1 MYIFKDTLKEGKDL
15 YILGLTGGIS
25 SGKSEALKIFLEFGY
40 TVIETDEIVHKMY
53 LKGTDIYDKVIN
65 FFGENILR
73 KNNEID
79 RSKLG
84 EIVFYDKNKLSF
96 LQNLIWPEIIKII
109 QDEIYISKNNHEKII
124 VIEAHLIFESG
135 IEKFMNEIW
144 TIESSESLQLE
155 RLVHHRGLRPDY
167 AKQIISVQ
175 NDSIFRKKKS
185 DKVIENTNELFM
197 LRNKIIKLINEL
209 ENKLNSE

>member
-1 MYIFKDTLKEGKDL
+1 M

-25 SGKSEALKIFLEFGY
+25 SGKSEASKIFSELGY
-40 TVIETDEIVHKMY
+40 TVIETDKIAHEMY
-53 LKGTDIYDKVIN
+53 LKGTDIYEAVIN
-65 FFGENILR
+65 FFGKNILK
-73 KNNEID
+73 KNSEID

-84 EIVFYDKNKLSF
+84 AIVFYDKKKLSF

-109 QDEIYISKNNHEKII
+109 EDKIYISKKNRERIF
-124 VIEAHLIFESG
+124 VIESHLIFESG
-135 IEKFMNEIW
+135 IKNLMNEIW
-144 TIESSESLQLE
+144 TIESSEQLQME
-155 RLVHHRGLRPDY
+155 RLVDYRGLSLDY

-175 NDSIFRKKKS
+175 NDSLFRKKKS

-197 LRNKIIKLINEL
+197 FRNKIIKLINKL

>member
-1 MYIFKDTLKEGKDL
+1 ML

-25 SGKSEALKIFLEFGY
+25 SGKSEASKIFSEFGY
-40 TVIETDEIVHKMY
+40 TVIETDKIAHEMY
-53 LKGTDIYDKVIN
+53 LKGTDIYEAVIN
-65 FFGENILR
+65 FFGKNILK
-73 KNNEID
+73 KNSEID

-84 EIVFYDKNKLSF
+84 EIVFYDKKKLSF

-109 QDEIYISKNNHEKII
+109 EDKIYISKKNRERIF
-124 VIEAHLIFESG
+124 VIESHLIFESG
-135 IEKFMNEIW
+135 IKNLMNEIW
-144 TIESSESLQLE
+144 TIESSEQLQME
-155 RLVHHRGLRPDY
+155 RLVDYRGLSLDY

-175 NDSIFRKKKS
+175 NDSLFRKKKS

-197 LRNKIIKLINEL
+197 FRNKIIKLINKL

>member
-1 MYIFKDTLKEGKDL
+1 L

-25 SGKSEALKIFLEFGY
+25 SGKSEASKIFSEFGY
-40 TVIETDEIVHKMY
+40 TVIETDKIAHEMY
-53 LKGTDIYDKVIN
+53 LKGTDIYEAVIN
-65 FFGENILR
+65 FFGKNILK
-73 KNNEID
+73 KNSEID

-84 EIVFYDKNKLSF
+84 AIVFYDKKKLSF

-109 QDEIYISKNNHEKII
+109 EDKIYISKKNRERIF
-124 VIEAHLIFESG
+124 VIESHLIFESG
-135 IEKFMNEIW
+135 IKNLMNEIW
-144 TIESSESLQLE
+144 TIESSEQLQME
-155 RLVHHRGLRPDY
+155 RLVDYRGLSLDY

-175 NDSIFRKKKS
+175 NDSLFRKKKS

-197 LRNKIIKLINEL
+197 FRNKIIKLINKL

>member
-1 MYIFKDTLKEGKDL
+1 L

-25 SGKSEALKIFLEFGY
+25 SGKSEASKIFSELGY
-40 TVIETDEIVHKMY
+40 TVIETDKIAHEMY
-53 LKGTDIYDKVIN
+53 LKGTDIYEKVIS
-65 FFGENILR
+65 FFGENILK

-84 EIVFYDKNKLSF
+84 EIVFYDKKKLSF
-96 LQNLIWPEIIKII
+96 LQNLIWPEVIKII
-109 QDEIYISKNNHEKII
+109 EDKISVSKKNRERIF
-124 VIEAHLIFESG
+124 VIESHLIFESE
-135 IEKFMNEIW
+135 IKNFMNEIW
-144 TIESSESLQLE
+144 TIESSEPIQLE
-155 RLVHHRGLRPDY
+155 RLVDYRGLSLDY

-175 NDSIFRKKKS
+175 NDSSFRKKKS

-197 LRNKIIKLINEL
+197 FRNKIIKLINKL

>member
-1 MYIFKDTLKEGKDL
+1 M

-25 SGKSEALKIFLEFGY
+25 SGKSEASKIFSEFGY
-40 TVIETDEIVHKMY
+40 TVIETDKIAHEMY
-53 LKGTDIYDKVIN
+53 LKGTDIYEKVIC
-65 FFGENILR
+65 FFGENILK

-84 EIVFYDKNKLSF
+84 EIVFYDKKKLSF

-109 QDEIYISKNNHEKII
+109 EDKIYISKKNRERIF
-124 VIEAHLIFESG
+124 VIESHLIFESG
-135 IEKFMNEIW
+135 IKNLMNEIW
-144 TIESSESLQLE
+144 TIESSEQLQME
-155 RLVHHRGLRPDY
+155 RLVDYRGLSLDY

-175 NDSIFRKKKS
+175 NDSSFRKKKS

-197 LRNKIIKLINEL
+197 FRNKIIKLINKL

>member
-1 MYIFKDTLKEGKDL
+1 M

-25 SGKSEALKIFLEFGY
+25 SGKSEASKIFSEFGY
-40 TVIETDEIVHKMY
+40 TVIETDKIAHEMY
-53 LKGTDIYDKVIN
+53 LKGTDIYEAVIN
-65 FFGENILR
+65 FFGKNILK
-73 KNNEID
+73 KNSEID

-84 EIVFYDKNKLSF
+84 AIVFYDKKKLSF

-109 QDEIYISKNNHEKII
+109 EDKIYISKKNRERIF
-124 VIEAHLIFESG
+124 VIESHLIFESG
-135 IEKFMNEIW
+135 IKNLMNEIW
-144 TIESSESLQLE
+144 TIESSEQLQME
-155 RLVHHRGLRPDY
+155 RLVDYRGLSLDY

-175 NDSIFRKKKS
+175 NDSLFRKKKS

-197 LRNKIIKLINEL
+197 FRNKIIKLINKL

>member
-1 MYIFKDTLKEGKDL
+1 M

-25 SGKSEALKIFLEFGY
+25 SGKSEASKIFSELGY
-40 TVIETDEIVHKMY
+40 TVIETDKIAHEMY
-53 LKGTDIYDKVIN
+53 LKGTDIYEAVIN
-65 FFGENILR
+65 FFGKNILK
-73 KNNEID
+73 KNSEID

-84 EIVFYDKNKLSF
+84 AIVFYDKKKLSF

-109 QDEIYISKNNHEKII
+109 EDKIYISKKNRERIF
-124 VIEAHLIFESG
+124 VIESHLIFESG
-135 IEKFMNEIW
+135 IKNLMNEIW
-144 TIESSESLQLE
+144 TIESSEQLQME
-155 RLVHHRGLRPDY
+155 RLVDYRGLSLDY

-175 NDSIFRKKKS
+175 NDSSFRKKKS

-197 LRNKIIKLINEL
+197 FRNKIIKLINKL

>member
-1 MYIFKDTLKEGKDL
+1 M

-25 SGKSEALKIFLEFGY
+25 SGKSEASKIFSEFGY
-40 TVIETDEIVHKMY
+40 TVIETDKIAHEMY
-53 LKGTDIYDKVIN
+53 LKGTDIYEAVIN
-65 FFGENILR
+65 FFGKNILK
-73 KNNEID
+73 KNSEID

-84 EIVFYDKNKLSF
+84 AIVFYDKKKLSF

-109 QDEIYISKNNHEKII
+109 EDKIYISKKNRERIF
-124 VIEAHLIFESG
+124 VIESHLIFESE
-135 IEKFMNEIW
+135 IKNFMNEIW
-144 TIESSESLQLE
+144 TIESTEPIQLE
-155 RLVHHRGLRPDY
+155 RLVDYRGLSLDY

-175 NDSIFRKKKS
+175 NDSLFRKKKS

-197 LRNKIIKLINEL
+197 FRNKIIKLINKL

>member
-1 MYIFKDTLKEGKDL
+1 M

-25 SGKSEALKIFLEFGY
+25 SGKSEASKIFSEFGY
-40 TVIETDEIVHKMY
+40 TVIETDKIAHEMY
-53 LKGTDIYDKVIN
+53 LKGTDIYEAVIN
-65 FFGENILR
+65 FFGKNILK
-73 KNNEID
+73 KNSEID

-84 EIVFYDKNKLSF
+84 AIVFYDKKKLSF

-109 QDEIYISKNNHEKII
+109 EDKIYISKKNRERIF
-124 VIEAHLIFESG
+124 VIESHLIFESE
-135 IEKFMNEIW
+135 IKNFMNEIW
-144 TIESSESLQLE
+144 TIESSEQLQME
-155 RLVHHRGLRPDY
+155 RLVDYRGLSLDY

-175 NDSIFRKKKS
+175 NDSLFRKKKS

-197 LRNKIIKLINEL
+197 FRNKIIKLINKL

>member
-1 MYIFKDTLKEGKDL
+1 M

-25 SGKSEALKIFLEFGY
+25 SGKSEASKIFSEFGY
-40 TVIETDEIVHKMY
+40 TVIETDKIAHEMY
-53 LKGTDIYDKVIN
+53 LKGTDIYEAVIN
-65 FFGENILR
+65 FFGKNILK
-73 KNNEID
+73 KNSEID

-84 EIVFYDKNKLSF
+84 AIVFYDKKKLSF

-109 QDEIYISKNNHEKII
+109 EDKIYISKKNRERIF
-124 VIEAHLIFESG
+124 VIESHLIFESG
-135 IEKFMNEIW
+135 IKNLMNEIW
-144 TIESSESLQLE
+144 TIESSEQLQME
-155 RLVHHRGLRPDY
+155 RLVDYRGLSLDY

-175 NDSIFRKKKS
+175 NDSSFRKKKS

-197 LRNKIIKLINEL
+197 FRNKIIKLINKL

>member
-1 MYIFKDTLKEGKDL
+1 M

-25 SGKSEALKIFLEFGY
+25 SGKSEASKIFSELGY
-40 TVIETDEIVHKMY
+40 TVIETDKIAHEMY
-53 LKGTDIYDKVIN
+53 LKGTDIYEAVIN
-65 FFGENILR
+65 FFGKNILK
-73 KNNEID
+73 KNSEID

-84 EIVFYDKNKLSF
+84 AIVFYDKKKLSF

-109 QDEIYISKNNHEKII
+109 EDKIYISKKNRERIF
-124 VIEAHLIFESG
+124 VIEPHLIFESG
-135 IEKFMNEIW
+135 IKNLMNEIW
-144 TIESSESLQLE
+144 TIESSEQLQME
-155 RLVHHRGLRPDY
+155 RLVDYRGLSLDY

-175 NDSIFRKKKS
+175 NDSLFRKKKS

-197 LRNKIIKLINEL
+197 FRNKIIKLINKL